1 MSRALPILLTT
12 LAVSGCL
19 RRQQNVDDPVLP
31 LLDAADEAWRERD
44 RVGLEAAE
52 EPLQEAYGL
61 ASHRPDVLWR
71 LVRLHHATGFTEP
84 TDRARL
90 FAWAEAR
97 SLGLDCLGA
106 EPEIAAARQNRG
118 WIEAIDLVQGDDEE
132 ACMAWTSL
140 VWARWMAVMGTGAAS
155 VDLPVSRA
163 LAERSASL
171 SDRQLAFLGSWAT
184 ALLDATAPTWAGG
197 DRTGALADFEL
208 LVQQRPTEVLLQVDR
223 LRWTE
228 PALTPGYRG
237 ELTEALRQAKPD
249 SPEARAAQAA
259 FFGTAPEGPPEGG

>member
-1 MSRALPILLTT
+1 MSRALPILL
-12 LAVSGCL
+12 AVCGLSGCL

-61 ASHRPDVLWR
+61 APHRPEVLWR
-71 LVRLHHATGFTEP
+71 LVRLHHASGFTEP

-97 SLGLDCLGA
+97 SLGLDCLSTD
-106 EPEIAAARQNRG
+106 PEVAAARQNRG
-118 WIEAIDLVQGDDEE
+118 WPEAIGQVEGEEEE

-155 VDLPVSRA
+155 VDLPVARA
-163 LAERSASL
+163 LAGRSAAL
-171 SDRQLAFLGSWAT
+171 SDRQLAFLGSWST
-184 ALLDATAPTWAGG
+184 ALLDATAPQWAGG
-197 DRTGALADFEL
+197 DRTEALADFEL

-228 PALTPGYRG
+228 QALTPRYRQ
-237 ELTEALRQAKPD
+237 ELTDALRGAKPD
-249 SPEARAAQAA
+249 SPEARAAVDA
-259 FFGTAPEGPPEGG
+259 FFATTPEAPTGGG